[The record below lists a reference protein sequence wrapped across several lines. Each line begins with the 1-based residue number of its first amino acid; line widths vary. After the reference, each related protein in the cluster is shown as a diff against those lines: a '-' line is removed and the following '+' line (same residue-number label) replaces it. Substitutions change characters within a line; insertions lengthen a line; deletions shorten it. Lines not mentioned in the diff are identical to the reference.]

1 MLAEADARWRSRR
14 HSQHGNLGIMDYYNL
29 KNLQSD
35 TEMRNSIAG
44 TSQPARMAGQTNRTE
59 PPSGQS

>member
-1 MLAEADARWRSRR
+1 
-14 HSQHGNLGIMDYYNL
+14 MDYYNM

-44 TSQPARMAGQTNRTE
+44 IRGSERNVNEMSLNCH
-59 PPSGQS
+59 